1 MEGIGVALLGLLAA
15 IREEVLETWL
25 VMIVWWRGFQCLNY
39 CLLFLNCVPRSL
51 KKKNSLFDILEKCQC
66 ESKRRMGKKL

>member
-51 KKKNSLFDILEKCQC
+51 KKKKFIV
-66 ESKRRMGKKL
+66 